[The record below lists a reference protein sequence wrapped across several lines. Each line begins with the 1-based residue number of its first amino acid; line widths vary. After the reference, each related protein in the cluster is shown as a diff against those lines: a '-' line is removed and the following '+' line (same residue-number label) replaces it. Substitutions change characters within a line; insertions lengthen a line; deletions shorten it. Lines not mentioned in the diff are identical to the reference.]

1 MESRVIWESSES
13 HLESPGNTGGGSS
26 CGVPWRVIWVIWGEE
41 CAGWSKGR
49 GLLVVA
55 THVLKA
61 RAAKARV
68 AVDDD
73 VAVVE
78 RHLVC
83 VLSLVVVDGPEATIF
98 PALRPRLKKET
109 SLIN

>member
-1 MESRVIWESSES
+1 MIRSEINLFDVVGRKHPILSRPVHCSR
-13 HLESPGNTGGGSS
+13 HPT
-26 CGVPWRVIWVIWGEE
+26 
-41 CAGWSKGR
+41 
-49 GLLVVA
+49 LV
-55 THVLKA
+55 HVN
-61 RAAKARV
+61 